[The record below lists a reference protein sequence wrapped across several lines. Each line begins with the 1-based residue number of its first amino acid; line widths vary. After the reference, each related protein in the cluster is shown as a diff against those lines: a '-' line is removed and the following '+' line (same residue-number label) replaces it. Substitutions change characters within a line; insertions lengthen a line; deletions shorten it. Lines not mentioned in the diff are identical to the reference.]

1 MPSSSGGWG
10 SGGSSAGAFTFD
22 FYGYREFVNMLIAF
36 LKFYERHALAIRAVL
51 PTEVAA
57 AMDTLVGISDLLT
70 WNEPGP
76 A

>member
-1 MPSSSGGWG
+1 MPTSSGGWG
-10 SGGSSAGAFTFD
+10 GGGSTAGPYTFD

-36 LKFYERHALAIRAVL
+36 LKFYERHAIAINAVL
-51 PTEVAA
+51 PAEVVAA
-57 AMDTLVGISDLLT
+57 LTTLVGINDLLT